1 MRNVF
6 QWQVKETGRQG
17 EVLLVI
23 AQTLGHSAWAVAWA
37 ASVSV
42 TDWPRSDARGHRAH
56 AQ

>member
-42 TDWPRSDARGHRAH
+42 TDRPRSDARGHRAH